1 LEGVVSRLCD
11 SLRKWIMIERIQLI
25 RNVGQFDNVSPPP
38 QTALTPFSLIYGENA
53 RGKTTVA
60 AILRSLA
67 TNNTGLVTDRH
78 RLGAQHPP
86 HVVIGLAGGRCVF
99 QNGAWTQPLPQ
110 VVIFDDAFV
119 SANVCSGIEL
129 QTAHRQNLHE
139 LILGAQG
146 VALSV
151 ALQGHVTRV
160 EEHNI
165 RLRELADAIPAN
177 ARGPYNVDT
186 YCNLEQDPAID
197 AKIQDAERRLAA
209 ARSADAIRQRPGFQ
223 EFGLPD
229 FDLEEIDAVLD
240 RSLPDLEAAAANQV
254 RAHIARLGR
263 GGEAWVSDGM
273 ARIELV
279 SEGHDGEI
287 CPFCAQDLG
296 GSELID
302 QYRTYFSQAYED
314 LKLLI
319 RQTGV
324 AIRDTHAGDI
334 PSAFERDIRTAVQ
347 AHEFWKDF
355 ADLPEIEVD
364 TAAIARQWNAAREAV
379 LEQLRAKAAAPLDR
393 MSISPEIRQAVMDY
407 RARAAEVAALSQRLG
422 TVNARLDVVKEQAQA
437 DDLAALTNDLARLKA
452 QQVRFDLAVVP
463 HCDAYTAEK
472 TAKAATETLRT
483 QARAALDQYREQIF
497 PAYEIAINEYLRRF
511 AAAFRLGEVQSV
523 NNRSGSSASY
533 CVVINQQNVNVTA
546 AQGPSFRNTL
556 SAGDRNTLALA
567 FFFASLDQDP
577 DLVNKIVVIDDPMT
591 SLDEHRTLRTREEI
605 MALAARVRQVIV
617 LSHSKPFLC
626 SLWEQSDRNTST
638 ALRINRALVGSEIT
652 VWDVRNDSISEH
664 DKRHELVR
672 GYLQA
677 ADPAKERQV
686 AAALRPILEA
696 FMRVAYPEYFPPGTL
711 LGPFLG
717 SCDGRVGMK
726 NEILS
731 TGDIAELRAL
741 LGYANFFHHDSNP
754 AWQTAAINDAE
765 LTDFAERTLIF
776 ASRR

>member
-1 LEGVVSRLCD
+1 
-11 SLRKWIMIERIQLI
+11 M
-25 RNVGQFDNVSPPP
+25 
-38 QTALTPFSLIYGENA
+38 
-53 RGKTTVA
+53 
-60 AILRSLA
+60 
-67 TNNTGLVTDRH
+67 
-78 RLGAQHPP
+78 
-86 HVVIGLAGGRCVF
+86 
-99 QNGAWTQPLPQ
+99 
-110 VVIFDDAFV
+110 
-119 SANVCSGIEL
+119 
-129 QTAHRQNLHE
+129 HE

-151 ALQGHVTRV
+151 ALQGHVTRI
-160 EEHNI
+160 EEHNT

-177 ARGPYNVDT
+177 ARGPYKVDT
-186 YCNLEQDPAID
+186 YCSLELDPTID

-209 ARSADAIRQRPGFQ
+209 AHSAEAIRQRPGFQ
-223 EFGLPD
+223 DFGLPD
-229 FDLEEIDAVLD
+229 FDLEGIDAVLD
-240 RSLPDLEAAAANQV
+240 RSLPDLEAAAADRV
-254 RAHIARLGR
+254 RAHIAKLGR

-273 ARIELV
+273 VRIEPV
-279 SEGHDGEI
+279 SQGHDGEI
-287 CPFCAQDLG
+287 CPFCAQDLD
-296 GSELID
+296 GSELIGH
-302 QYRTYFSQAYED
+302 YRAYFSQAYED
-314 LKLLI
+314 LKLTI
-319 RQTGV
+319 RQTGL
-324 AIRDTHAGDI
+324 AIRNTHAGDI
-334 PSAFERDIRTAVQ
+334 PSAFERDVRTAVQ

-364 TAAIARQWNAAREAV
+364 TAAIGRQWNAAREAV

-393 MSISPEIRQAVMDY
+393 MELSPEVRRSVMDY
-407 RARAAEVAALSQRLG
+407 RARIVEVAALSQRLVA
-422 TVNARLDVVKEQAQA
+422 VNARLDIVKEQAQA
-437 DDLAALTNDLARLKA
+437 DDLAALTDDLAKLKA
-452 QQVRFDLAVVP
+452 QKARFDPAVFP
-463 HCDAYTAEK
+463 HCDTYTAEK

-497 PAYEIAINEYLRRF
+497 PAYETAINEYLRRF

-546 AQGPSFRNTL
+546 DQGPSFRNTL

-577 DLVNKIVVIDDPMT
+577 DLANKIVVIDDPMT
-591 SLDEHRTLRTREEI
+591 SLDEHRTLRTRAEI
-605 MALAARVRQVIV
+605 MTLSARVRQVIV

-626 SLWEQSDRNTST
+626 SLWEQSDRNVST
-638 ALRINRALVGSEIT
+638 ALRINRAAVGSEIT
-652 VWDVRNDSISEH
+652 VWDVRSDSISEH

-677 ADPAKERQV
+677 ADPDKERQV

-717 SCDGRVGMK
+717 LCDQRVGAN

-731 TGDIAELRAL
+731 AGDIAELRVL
-741 LGYANFFHHDSNP
+741 LGYANFFHHDTNP

-765 LTDFAERTLIF
+765 LTDFAERTLLF

>member
-1 LEGVVSRLCD
+1 
-11 SLRKWIMIERIQLI
+11 M
-25 RNVGQFDNVSPPP
+25 
-38 QTALTPFSLIYGENA
+38 
-53 RGKTTVA
+53 
-60 AILRSLA
+60 
-67 TNNTGLVTDRH
+67 
-78 RLGAQHPP
+78 
-86 HVVIGLAGGRCVF
+86 F

-110 VVIFDDAFV
+110 IAIFDDTFV

-151 ALQGHVTRV
+151 ALQGHVTRI
-160 EEHNI
+160 EQHNT
-165 RLRELADAIPAN
+165 RLRELSDAIPAN
-177 ARGPYNVDT
+177 ARGPYKVDT
-186 YCNLEQDPAID
+186 YCSLEQDPAID
-197 AKIQDAERRLAA
+197 EKIQDAERRLAA

-229 FDLEEIDAVLD
+229 FDLEEIDAVLG

-296 GSELID
+296 GCELID
-302 QYRTYFSQAYED
+302 HYRAYFSRAYED
-314 LKLLI
+314 LKLAI

-324 AIRDTHAGDI
+324 AIRDAHGGDI
-334 PSAFERDIRTAVQ
+334 PSAFERNIRTAVQ

-355 ADLPEIEVD
+355 ADLPEIDVD
-364 TAAIARQWNAAREAV
+364 TAAIARRWNAAREAV

-393 MSISPEIRQAVMDY
+393 MAISPEVRQAVMDY
-407 RARAAEVAALSQRLG
+407 RARTAEVAALSQRLG
-422 TVNARLDVVKEQAQA
+422 AVNARLDVVKEQAQA
-437 DDLAALTNDLARLKA
+437 DDLAALTNDLAKLKA
-452 QQVRFDLAVVP
+452 QQARFDLAIVP
-463 HCDAYTAEK
+463 HCDVYKAEK
-472 TAKAATETLRT
+472 TAKASTETLRT

-497 PAYEIAINEYLRRF
+497 PAYETAINEYLRRF

-523 NNRSGSSASY
+523 NNRSGSSTSY

-546 AQGPSFRNTL
+546 DQGPSFRNTL

-577 DLVNKIVVIDDPMT
+577 DLANKIVVIDDPMT

-626 SLWEQSDRNTST
+626 SLWEQSDRNAST
-638 ALRINRALVGSEIT
+638 ALRINRAPVGSEIT
-652 VWDVRNDSISEH
+652 VWDVWKDSISEH

-717 SCDGRVGMK
+717 LCGGRVGAN

-731 TGDIAELRAL
+731 AGDIAEMRAL

-765 LTDFAERTLIF
+765 LTDFAERTLLF

>member
-1 LEGVVSRLCD
+1 
-11 SLRKWIMIERIQLI
+11 MIERIQLI
-25 RNVGQFDNVSPPP
+25 RNIGQFDSVSPPP
-38 QTALTPFSLIYGENA
+38 QTALTPFSLIYGENG
-53 RGKTTVA
+53 RGKTTIA

-67 TNNTGLVTDRH
+67 TNDPGLVTDRH

-86 HVVIGLAGGRCVF
+86 HIVIGRAGGQCVF

-110 VVIFDDAFV
+110 VSIFDDAFV

-151 ALQGHVTRV
+151 ALQGHVTRI
-160 EEHNI
+160 EEHNT

-177 ARGPYNVDT
+177 ARGPYKVDT
-186 YCNLEQDPAID
+186 YCSLERDPTID

-209 ARSADAIRQRPGFQ
+209 AHSAEAIRQRPGFQ
-223 EFGLPD
+223 DFGLPD
-229 FDLEEIDAVLD
+229 FDLEGIDAVLD
-240 RSLPDLEAAAANQV
+240 RSLPDLEAAAADRV
-254 RAHIARLGR
+254 RAHIAKLGR

-273 ARIELV
+273 VRIEPV
-279 SEGHDGEI
+279 SQGHDGEI
-287 CPFCAQDLG
+287 CPFCAQDLD
-296 GSELID
+296 GSELIGH
-302 QYRTYFSQAYED
+302 YRAYFSQAYED
-314 LKLLI
+314 LKLTI
-319 RQTGV
+319 RQTGL
-324 AIRDTHAGDI
+324 AIRNTHAGDI
-334 PSAFERDIRTAVQ
+334 PSAFERDVRTAVQ

-364 TAAIARQWNAAREAV
+364 TAAIGRQWNAAREAV

-393 MSISPEIRQAVMDY
+393 MELSPEVRRSVMDY
-407 RARAAEVAALSQRLG
+407 RARIVEVAALSQRLVA
-422 TVNARLDVVKEQAQA
+422 VNARLDIVKEQAQA
-437 DDLAALTNDLARLKA
+437 DDLAALTDDLAKLKA
-452 QQVRFDLAVVP
+452 QKARFDPAVFP
-463 HCDAYTAEK
+463 HCDTYTAEK

-497 PAYEIAINEYLRRF
+497 PAYETAINEYLRRF

-546 AQGPSFRNTL
+546 DQGPSFRNTL

-577 DLVNKIVVIDDPMT
+577 DLANKIVVIDDPMT
-591 SLDEHRTLRTREEI
+591 SLDEHRTLRTRAEI
-605 MALAARVRQVIV
+605 MTLSARVRQVIV

-626 SLWEQSDRNTST
+626 SLWEQSDRNVST
-638 ALRINRALVGSEIT
+638 ALRINRAAVGSEIT
-652 VWDVRNDSISEH
+652 VWDVRSDSISEH

-677 ADPAKERQV
+677 ADPDKERQV

-717 SCDGRVGMK
+717 LCDQRVGAN

-731 TGDIAELRAL
+731 AGDIAELRVL
-741 LGYANFFHHDSNP
+741 LGYANFFHHDTNP

-765 LTDFAERTLIF
+765 LTDFAERTLLF

>member
-1 LEGVVSRLCD
+1 
-11 SLRKWIMIERIQLI
+11 M
-25 RNVGQFDNVSPPP
+25 
-38 QTALTPFSLIYGENA
+38 IYGENG
-53 RGKTTVA
+53 RGKTTLA

-67 TNNTGLVTDRH
+67 TNSPGLVTDRQ

-86 HVVIGLAGGRCVF
+86 HIVIGHAGGECVF

-110 VVIFDDAFV
+110 VAIFDDAFV

-139 LILGAQG
+139 LILGEQG
-146 VALSV
+146 VALND
-151 ALQGHVTRV
+151 ALQGHVTRI
-160 EEHNI
+160 EEHNT

-186 YCNLEQDPAID
+186 YCSLEQDPDID

-209 ARSADAIRQRPGFQ
+209 ARAADAIRQRPGFQ
-223 EFGLPD
+223 EFSLPD
-229 FDLEEIDAVLD
+229 FDLEAIDDVLD
-240 RSLPDLEAAAANQV
+240 RSLAELEAAAADRV

-273 ARIELV
+273 ARIETV

-287 CPFCAQDLG
+287 CPFCAQELG

-302 QYRTYFSQAYED
+302 HYRAYFSQAYED
-314 LKLLI
+314 LKLAI

-324 AIRDTHAGDI
+324 RIRDTHAGDI

-347 AHEFWKDF
+347 AHEFWKEF
-355 ADLPEIEVD
+355 ADLPGIEID
-364 TAAIARQWNAAREAV
+364 TAAIARQWNAAREGV

-393 MSISPEIRQAVMDY
+393 MALSPDVRQAVVDY
-407 RARAAEVAALSQRLG
+407 RARIAEVAVLSGRLSA
-422 TVNARLDVVKEQAQA
+422 VNARLDVVKEQAQA
-437 DDLAALTNDLARLKA
+437 DDLSALTGDLAMLKA
-452 QQVRFDLAVVP
+452 QKARFDPAVLP
-463 HCDAYTAEK
+463 HCDAYTVEK

-497 PAYEIAINEYLRRF
+497 PAYEAAINEYLRRF
-511 AAAFRLGEVQSV
+511 AASFRLGEVQSV

-546 AQGPSFRNTL
+546 DQGPSFRNTL

-567 FFFASLDQDP
+567 FFFASLEQGP
-577 DLVNKIVVIDDPMT
+577 DLANKTVVIDDPMT

-626 SLWEQSDRNTST
+626 NLWEQSDRNLST
-638 ALRINRALVGSEIT
+638 ALRINRAVVGSEIS

-672 GYLQA
+672 GYLRA
-677 ADPAKERQV
+677 ADPDKERQV
-686 AAALRPILEA
+686 ATALRPILEA

-717 SCDGRVGMK
+717 LCDQRVGA
-726 NEILS
+726 NNQILS
-731 TGDIAELRAL
+731 AGDIAELRAL
-741 LGYANFFHHDSNP
+741 LGYANLFHHDTNP
-754 AWQTAAINDAE
+754 AWQTAAVNDAE
-765 LTDFAERTLIF
+765 LTDFAERTLLF

>member
-1 LEGVVSRLCD
+1 
-11 SLRKWIMIERIQLI
+11 MIERIQLI
-25 RNVGQFDNVSPPP
+25 RNIGQFDSVSPPP
-38 QTALTPFSLIYGENA
+38 QTALTPFSLIYGENG
-53 RGKTTVA
+53 RGKTTIA

-67 TNNTGLVTDRH
+67 TNDPGLVTDRH

-86 HVVIGLAGGRCVF
+86 HIVIGRAGGQCVF

-110 VVIFDDAFV
+110 VSIFDDAFV

-139 LILGAQG
+139 LILGEQG

-151 ALQGHVTRV
+151 ALQGHVTRI
-160 EEHNI
+160 EEHNT

-177 ARGPYNVDT
+177 ARGPYKVDT
-186 YCNLEQDPAID
+186 YCSLERDPAID
-197 AKIQDAERRLAA
+197 AKIHDAERRLAA
-209 ARSADAIRQRPGFQ
+209 AHSAEAIRQRPGFQ
-223 EFGLPD
+223 DFGLPD
-229 FDLEEIDAVLD
+229 FDLEGIDAVLD
-240 RSLPDLEAAAANQV
+240 RSLPDLEAAAADRV
-254 RAHIARLGR
+254 RAHIAKLGR

-273 ARIELV
+273 VRIEPV
-279 SEGHDGEI
+279 SQRHDGEI
-287 CPFCAQDLG
+287 CPFCAQDLD
-296 GSELID
+296 GSELIGH
-302 QYRTYFSQAYED
+302 YRAYFSQAYED
-314 LKLLI
+314 LKLTI
-319 RQTGV
+319 RQTGL
-324 AIRDTHAGDI
+324 AIRNTHAGDI
-334 PSAFERDIRTAVQ
+334 PSAFERDVRTAVQ

-364 TAAIARQWNAAREAV
+364 TAAIGRQWNAAREAV

-393 MSISPEIRQAVMDY
+393 MELSPEVRRSVMDY
-407 RARAAEVAALSQRLG
+407 RARIVEVAALSQRLVA
-422 TVNARLDVVKEQAQA
+422 VNARLDIVKEQAQA
-437 DDLAALTNDLARLKA
+437 DDLAALTDDLAKLKA
-452 QQVRFDLAVVP
+452 QKARFDPAVFP
-463 HCDAYTAEK
+463 HCDTYTAEK

-497 PAYEIAINEYLRRF
+497 PAYETAINEYLRRF

-546 AQGPSFRNTL
+546 DQGPSFRNTL

-577 DLVNKIVVIDDPMT
+577 DLANKIVVIDDPMT
-591 SLDEHRTLRTREEI
+591 SLDEHRTLRTRAEI
-605 MALAARVRQVIV
+605 MTLSARVRQVIV

-626 SLWEQSDRNTST
+626 SLWEQSDRNVST
-638 ALRINRALVGSEIT
+638 ALRINRAAVGSEIT
-652 VWDVRNDSISEH
+652 VWDVRSDSISEH

-677 ADPAKERQV
+677 ADPDKERQV

-717 SCDGRVGMK
+717 LCDQRVGAN

-731 TGDIAELRAL
+731 VGDIAELRVL
-741 LGYANFFHHDSNP
+741 LGYANFFHHDTNP

-765 LTDFAERTLIF
+765 LTDFAERTLLF

>member
-1 LEGVVSRLCD
+1 
-11 SLRKWIMIERIQLI
+11 MIERIQLL
-25 RNVGQFDNVSPPP
+25 RNIGQFDSVSPPP
-38 QTALTPFSLIYGENA
+38 QTSLTPFSLIYGENG
-53 RGKTTVA
+53 RGKTTIA
-60 AILRSLA
+60 AVLRSLA
-67 TNNTGLVTDRH
+67 TNNPSLVTDRH

-86 HVVIGLAGGRCVF
+86 HVVIGHAGGQSVF
-99 QNGAWTQPLPQ
+99 LNGAWTQPLPQ
-110 VVIFDDAFV
+110 VAIFDDAFV

-146 VALSV
+146 VALNST
-151 ALQGHVTRV
+151 LQGHVTRI
-160 EEHNI
+160 EEHNS

-177 ARGPYNVDT
+177 ARGPYKVDT
-186 YCNLEQDPAID
+186 YCSLEQDPAID

-229 FDLEEIDAVLD
+229 FDFDAIDAVLD
-240 RSLPDLEAAAANQV
+240 RSLPDLDAAAADRV
-254 RAHIARLGR
+254 RAHIVKLGR
-263 GGEAWVSDGM
+263 GGEGWVSDGM
-273 ARIELV
+273 VRIEPM
-279 SEGHDGEI
+279 SEGLDEEI

-296 GSELID
+296 GSDVIAH
-302 QYRTYFSQAYED
+302 YRAYFSQAYED
-314 LKLLI
+314 LKSAI

-324 AIRDTHAGDI
+324 SIRDTHAGDI
-334 PSAFERDIRTAVQ
+334 PSAFERDIRTAAQ

-355 ADLPEIEVD
+355 ADLPEINVD
-364 TAAIARQWNAAREAV
+364 TAAIARQWNAAREGV

-393 MSISPEIRQAVMDY
+393 MALSPEVRQAVMDY
-407 RARAAEVAALSQRLG
+407 RARIAEVAALSQRLG
-422 TVNARLDVVKEQAQA
+422 AVNARLDIVKEQAQA
-437 DDLAALTNDLARLKA
+437 DDLAALTDDLAKLKA
-452 QQVRFDLAVVP
+452 QKARFDPAVVP

-497 PAYEIAINEYLRRF
+497 PAYETAINEYLRRF
-511 AAAFRLGEVQSV
+511 AASFRLGDVQSV

-546 AQGPSFRNTL
+546 DQGPSFRNTL

-577 DLVNKIVVIDDPMT
+577 NLANKIVVIDDPMT

-605 MALAARVRQVIV
+605 MALTARVQQVIM
-617 LSHSKPFLC
+617 LSHSKSFLC
-626 SLWEQSDRNTST
+626 NLWEQSDRNVST
-638 ALRINRALVGSEIT
+638 ALRINRAAVGSEIT

-677 ADPAKERQV
+677 ADPDKERQI

-717 SCDGRVGMK
+717 LCDQRVGGN

-731 TGDIAELRAL
+731 AGDIVELRAL
-741 LGYANFFHHDSNP
+741 LGYANLFHHDTNP